1 MDSPPWLANDRE
13 DLDQVAR
20 SVVAWIASALDS
32 PLYAYLAS
40 RIAQDPQMLALVAAI
55 ANTPPLNLL
64 FGGVKLGLTA
74 DDALAAWYPH
84 LAGTDA
90 RQPDVEAYQAFRSHS
105 LDRASALIEVGATRR
120 TQTNEALRSAAIL
133 PWIASTAKA
142 WDAPIH
148 LVDIGA
154 SAGLNLCL
162 DRFDYDY
169 DGHLILTAFSS
180 ATRLTLRCENR
191 GGFALPERVPAIA
204 SRTGLDLSPID
215 AADADATAW
224 LEALVWPE
232 HTDRL
237 ERLRAALDIRRDT
250 DVRMVA
256 GDAAVTL
263 REVEASLPPG
273 PMVVF
278 HTVMAYQLDQEQR
291 RALDAAVAEVAERRP
306 VARIAMEPVRGTGH
320 QHIPV
325 GLALHTAEVRASA
338 HAHGR
343 WIDRAASPETKASHT

>member
-1 MDSPPWLANDRE
+1 MDTPGWLASDRN
-13 DLDQVAR
+13 DLDEVAR
-20 SVVAWIASALDS
+20 SVVAWIDFALDS
-32 PLYAYLAS
+32 PLYVCLAS
-40 RIAQDPQMLALVAAI
+40 RIARDPQMLALVAAI

-74 DDALAAWYPH
+74 EDPLAAWYPH
-84 LAGTDA
+84 LVGADA
-90 RQPDVEAYQAFRSHS
+90 RQPGDDAYAAFRAYA
-105 LDRASALIEVGATRR
+105 LDRSAELIDIGATRR

-133 PWIASTAKA
+133 PWIAEAAEAS
-142 WDAPIH
+142 DAPIH

-162 DRFDYDY
+162 DRFDYVYASGSGGD
-169 DGHLILTAFSS
+169 SS
-180 ATRLTLRCENR
+180 SHIIPTSNPSAARLTLRCENR
-191 GGFALPERVPAIA
+191 GGFALPAHPPAIA
-204 SRTGLDLSPID
+204 TRIGLDLNPIGPN
-215 AADADATAW
+215 DADATEW

-232 HTDRL
+232 HVDRL
-237 ERLRAALDIRRDT
+237 ARLCAALDIRRDT

-291 RALDAAVAEVAERRP
+291 QALDAAVAEVAERRP
-306 VARIAMEPVRGTGH
+306 VARVSMEPARGAGH
-320 QHIPV
+320 QHIQM
-325 GLALHTAEVRASA
+325 GLALGTAEVKASA

-343 WIDRAASPETKASHT
+343 WIDRAA

>member
-1 MDSPPWLANDRE
+1 
-13 DLDQVAR
+13 
-20 SVVAWIASALDS
+20 
-32 PLYAYLAS
+32 
-40 RIAQDPQMLALVAAI
+40 MLALVAAI

-74 DDALAAWYPH
+74 DDPLAAWYPH
-84 LAGTDA
+84 LAGADA
-90 RQPDVEAYQAFRSHS
+90 RQPGADAYDVFRSLA
-105 LDRASALIEVGATRR
+105 LDRAADLIDVGATRR

-133 PWIASTAKA
+133 PWIAAAAET
-142 WDAPIH
+142 WGAPIH

-169 DGHLILTAFSS
+169 DGHLIPAAFPS

-215 AADADATAW
+215 AADVDATAW

-237 ERLRAALDIRRDT
+237 ARLRAALDIRRET

-278 HTVMAYQLDQEQR
+278 HTVMAYQLDGQQR
-291 RALDAAVAEVAERRP
+291 GALDAAVAEVASRRP
-306 VARIAMEPVRGTGH
+306 VARIAMEPVRGSGH
-320 QHIPV
+320 QHIQV
-325 GLALHTAEVRASA
+325 GLALDAAQVRARA
-338 HAHGR
+338 HSHGR
-343 WIDRAASPETKASHT
+343 WIDRPA

>member
-1 MDSPPWLANDRE
+1 MDSPPWLAIDRDE
-13 DLDQVAR
+13 LDEVAR
-20 SVVAWIASALDS
+20 SVVTWIDSALDS
-32 PLYAYLAS
+32 PLYVYLAS

-74 DDALAAWYPH
+74 DDPLAAWYPH
-84 LAGTDA
+84 LAGADA
-90 RQPDVEAYQAFRSHS
+90 RQPDDYAYRAFRSHA
-105 LDRASALIEVGATRR
+105 LDRASALIAVGATRR

-133 PWIASTAKA
+133 PWIVEAAEASN
-142 WDAPIH
+142 APIH

-162 DRFDYDY
+162 DRFDY
-169 DGHLILTAFSS
+169 GFGSHLIPAAFPS

-191 GGFALPERVPAIA
+191 GGFALPERLPAIA

-215 AADADATAW
+215 AADPDATAW

-237 ERLRAALDIRRDT
+237 ERLRAALDIRRAT

-263 REVEASLPPG
+263 REVGESLPPG

-278 HTVMAYQLDQEQR
+278 HTVMAYQLDQAQR
-291 RALDAAVAEVAERRP
+291 QSLDAAVAEVAERRP
-306 VARIAMEPVRGTGH
+306 VARVAMEPVHGTGL
-320 QHIPV
+320 QHIQV
-325 GLALHTAEVRASA
+325 GLALDTAEVRASA
-338 HAHGR
+338 HSHGR
-343 WIDRAASPETKASHT
+343 WIDRPA

>member
-1 MDSPPWLANDRE
+1 M
-13 DLDQVAR
+13 
-20 SVVAWIASALDS
+20 VAWIASALDS
-32 PLYAYLAS
+32 PLYAYLATC
-40 RIAQDPQMLALVAAI
+40 IAQDPQMLALVAAI

-84 LAGTDA
+84 LAGSDA
-90 RQPDVEAYQAFRSHS
+90 RQPDVEAYQAFRSHA

-169 DGHLILTAFSS
+169 DGHLIPAAFPT

-250 DVRMVA
+250 DVNMVA

-320 QHIPV
+320 QHIQV
-325 GLALHTAEVRASA
+325 GLALDTAEVRASA

>member
-1 MDSPPWLANDRE
+1 MESTPWLASDRA
-13 DLDQVAR
+13 DLDEVAR
-20 SVVAWIASALDS
+20 SVVTLIASALDS

-40 RIAQDPQMLALVAAI
+40 RIAHDPQMLALVAAI

-64 FGGVKLGLTA
+64 FGGVKLRLTA

-84 LAGTDA
+84 LAGADA
-90 RQPDVEAYQAFRSHS
+90 RQPDDEAYQAFRSHA
-105 LDRASALIEVGATRR
+105 LDRATDLIDVGATRR

-133 PWIASTAKA
+133 PWIASAAEA

-162 DRFDYDY
+162 DRFDYDFG
-169 DGHLILTAFSS
+169 GHLIPAAFPS
-180 ATRLTLRCENR
+180 AIRLTLRCENR
-191 GGFALPERVPAIA
+191 GGFALPECVPAIA
-204 SRTGLDLSPID
+204 SRIGLDLSPID

-250 DVRMVA
+250 DVTMVA

-263 REVEASLPPG
+263 GEVEASLPPG

-278 HTVMAYQLDQEQR
+278 HTVMAYQLGPEQR
-291 RALDAAVAEVAERRP
+291 RALDDAVADVAARRP
-306 VARIAMEPVRGTGH
+306 LVRIAMEPVRGTGH
-320 QHIPV
+320 QHIQV
-325 GLALHTAEVRASA
+325 GLALDTAEVRASA

-343 WIDRAASPETKASHT
+343 WIDRPVEAPAG

>member
-1 MDSPPWLANDRE
+1 
-13 DLDQVAR
+13 
-20 SVVAWIASALDS
+20 
-32 PLYAYLAS
+32 LYAYLAS
-40 RIAQDPQMLALVAAI
+40 RIAQDAQMLALVAAI
-55 ANTPPLNLL
+55 ANTAPLNLL

-84 LAGTDA
+84 LAGADA
-90 RQPDVEAYQAFRSHS
+90 RQPGADAYDAFRSHA
-105 LDRASALIEVGATRR
+105 LDRADELIEVGATRR

-133 PWIASTAKA
+133 PWLCEAADTWQS
-142 WDAPIH
+142 PIH

-169 DGHLILTAFSS
+169 DGHLIHAASPS

-191 GGFALPERVPAIA
+191 GGFALPARPPAIA

-215 AADADATAW
+215 AADADATTW

-232 HTDRL
+232 HTNRL
-237 ERLRAALDIRRDT
+237 DRLRAALDIRRDT

-263 REVEASLPPG
+263 REVEASLPRG

-278 HTVMAYQLDQEQR
+278 HTVMAYQLDTEQR
-291 RALDAAVAEVAERRP
+291 RALDTAIADVSARRP
-306 VARIAMEPVRGTGH
+306 VARVSMEPVRGAGH
-320 QHIPV
+320 QHIQV
-325 GLALHTAEVRASA
+325 GLALDTAEVRASA

-343 WIDRAASPETKASHT
+343 WIDRPASLETKASRT